1 MDSPHDPYLFD
12 KRPATPSEAQLLTDM
27 KQSELDVA
35 AGRVVP
41 LADVLVELDEVVR
54 RIEARRVS
62 HIA

>member
-12 KRPATPSEAQLLTDM
+12 KTPAMPSEAKLLADM
-27 KQSELDVA
+27 RQSELDVA

-41 LADVLVELDEVVR
+41 LTDALAELDEVVR
-54 RIEARRVS
+54 RIEARRVA